1 MFIARN
7 AADTAVKIRAGA
19 RLAALAAALCGLA
32 ATAPAA
38 AQAPK
43 TVTAVMH
50 SGLRVLDPI
59 ITTAHITRNH
69 GYMIY
74 DVLVSMDKDFNVR
87 PQMADFSVSPDG
99 LVYTFTLRDNL
110 WFHDGTPVT
119 AADVVASL
127 KRWGERDTGGQHIFD
142 QTESL
147 AATDARTITWKLTK
161 PFGPMLETLGKQST
175 VPPFIMP
182 ERVARTP
189 SSEAITDYTGSGPF
203 RFVLDEF
210 SPGVKVAYAKFD
222 KYVPR
227 DEPAD
232 WMAGGKVVK
241 VDRVNWVTMPDAQTA
256 VSALSSGEIDYLEQ
270 TPTDLLPI
278 LESNVDVVL
287 EVRDRLGYQA
297 LGRMNFKQPPFN
309 DKRIRQAALK
319 AMSQEPILAAMVGN
333 PKYYQVCGAVLGCG
347 TPLASE
353 AGAGAL
359 TGKGDVEGARALLKE
374 AGYDGS
380 PVVILQPTDVPIL
393 AAPPLVAAQQLRAA
407 GFKVDLQP
415 MDWQTLVTRR
425 TNKGAPSQGGWSMF
439 FSYWM
444 VPEVTTPL
452 INATL
457 NARGDEG
464 FFGWAQD
471 PELEAMRGEYI
482 TAGSPQAQLD
492 VAKRIQARVMDEVT
506 YLPLGQFQTV
516 QGRRANLVDI
526 IASPVPVFW
535 QMDKK

>member
-1 MFIARN
+1 M
-7 AADTAVKIRAGA
+7 
-19 RLAALAAALCGLA
+19 
-32 ATAPAA
+32 
-38 AQAPK
+38 
-43 TVTAVMH
+43 
-50 SGLRVLDPI
+50 
-59 ITTAHITRNH
+59 
-69 GYMIY
+69 
-74 DVLVSMDKDFNVR
+74 
-87 PQMADFSVSPDG
+87 
-99 LVYTFTLRDNL
+99 
-110 WFHDGTPVT
+110 
-119 AADVVASL
+119 
-127 KRWGERDTGGQHIFD
+127 
-142 QTESL
+142 
-147 AATDARTITWKLTK
+147 
-161 PFGPMLETLGKQST
+161 
-175 VPPFIMP
+175 
-182 ERVARTP
+182 
-189 SSEAITDYTGSGPF
+189 
-203 RFVLDEF
+203 
-210 SPGVKVAYAKFD
+210 
-222 KYVPR
+222 
-227 DEPAD
+227 
-232 WMAGGKVVK
+232 
-241 VDRVNWVTMPDAQTA
+241 
-256 VSALSSGEIDYLEQ
+256 
-270 TPTDLLPI
+270 
-278 LESNVDVVL
+278 
-287 EVRDRLGYQA
+287 
-297 LGRMNFKQPPFN
+297 
-309 DKRIRQAALK
+309 
-319 AMSQEPILAAMVGN
+319 
-333 PKYYQVCGAVLGCG
+333 
-347 TPLASE
+347 
-353 AGAGAL
+353 
-359 TGKGDVEGARALLKE
+359 EGARALLKE

-482 TAGSPQAQLD
+482 KAGSPQAQLD